1 MIKIGDFA
9 RLGQVTVPTLRF
21 YAEMGLLKPISVD
34 QASGYRYYSI
44 SQLPRLNR
52 IMALKDLGFTLPQ
65 IEHVLNTQPTL
76 DALRGMLALKQAE
89 TEQLVAAEQTRLC
102 RIEARLRQIEQE
114 DRMSEFDVAVK
125 TVPPMLVAAC
135 KVTIPKNDQ
144 VPEYLDRAFGEVF
157 CQINANGAKMA
168 GPCAAIWHQSAEV
181 LENEVAEAIV
191 PIDHSFSSTENVQ
204 VYEAPALPVAAV
216 VHQGGYDNLPLM
228 HTALYQWMEANGYE
242 AAGSY
247 REIYHSPPDA
257 ETPVVEVQYP
267 VTLR

>member
-9 RLGQVTVPTLRF
+9 RLGQVSVPTLRF
-21 YAEMGLLKPISVD
+21 YAEIGLLKPALVD

-65 IEHVLNTQPTL
+65 IEHVLNEKPTL
-76 DALRGMLALKQAE
+76 DALRGMLTLKQAE
-89 TEQLVAAEQTRLC
+89 TEQLVAAEQARLC

-125 TVPPMLVAAC
+125 TIPAMLVAAC
-135 KVTIPKNDQ
+135 KVTIPTNDQ
-144 VPEYLDRAFGEVF
+144 VPEFLDRAFGEVF
-157 CQINANGAKMA
+157 CQINAHGAKA
-168 GPCAAIWHQSAEV
+168 VGPCGAIWHQSSEV
-181 LENEVAEAIV
+181 LENEVAETIV
-191 PIDHSFSSTENVQ
+191 PIDHVFASTESVQ
-204 VYEAPALPVAAV
+204 VYEAPSLQVAAV

-228 HTALYQWMEANGYE
+228 HTALLQWMEANGYE

-247 REIYHSPPDA
+247 RELYHSPPDA
-257 ETPVVEVQYP
+257 PSPVIEVQYP
-267 VTLR
+267 VAAR

>member
-21 YAEMGLLKPISVD
+21 YAEVGLLKPVSVD
-34 QASGYRYYSI
+34 ETSGYRYYSL

-52 IMALKDLGFTLPQ
+52 IIALKDLGFTLQQ
-65 IEHVLNTQPTL
+65 IEQVLKSDLTT
-76 DALRGMLALKQAE
+76 DRLRGMLTLKQAE
-89 TEQLVAAEQTRLC
+89 VEQLLATEQNRLS

-125 TVPPMLVAAC
+125 TVPAMLIAAC
-135 KVTIPKNDQ
+135 KTTIPTNDQ
-144 VPEYLDRAFGEVF
+144 ASEYLGRAFDEVF
-157 CQINANGAKMA
+157 CQINTHGARPV
-168 GPCAAIWHQSAEV
+168 GPCGAIWHQGSEV
-181 LENEVAEAIV
+181 LENEVAEVIV
-191 PIDHSFSSTENVQ
+191 PIDHKFPETERVQ
-204 VYEAPALPVAAV
+204 VYEVPTQPVAAV

-228 HTALYQWMEANGYE
+228 HKALLQWMEANGYE

-257 ETPVVEVQYP
+257 EVPVLEVQYP
-267 VTLR
+267 V

>member
-9 RLGQVTVPTLRF
+9 RLGQVTVPTLSF
-21 YAEMGLLKPISVD
+21 YAEIGLLKPVSID

-76 DALRGMLALKQAE
+76 DALQGMLALKQAE
-89 TEQLVAAEQTRLC
+89 TEQLIVAEQARLC

-125 TVPPMLVAAC
+125 TIPPMLIAAC
-135 KVTIPKNDQ
+135 KVTIPTNDQ
-144 VPEYLDRAFGEVF
+144 AGELLGRGFDAVF
-157 CQINANGAKMA
+157 CQINANGAKPV
-168 GPCAAIWHQSAEV
+168 GPCGAIWHQSSEI
-181 LENEVAEAIV
+181 LENEIAETIV
-191 PIDHSFSSTENVQ
+191 PIDHAFAATGDVQ
-204 VYEAPALPVAAV
+204 VYETPTLQVAAV

-228 HTALYQWMEANGYE
+228 HTALHQWMETNGYE

-257 ETPVVEVQYP
+257 PSPVVEVQYP
-267 VTLR
+267 VAPR

>member
-21 YAEMGLLKPISVD
+21 YAEVGLLKPISVD
-34 QASGYRYYSI
+34 ETSGYRYYAL

-52 IMALKDLGFTLPQ
+52 IMALKDLGFTLQQ
-65 IEHVLNTQPTL
+65 IEHVLKSDLTT
-76 DALRGMLALKQAE
+76 DRLRGMLTLKQAE
-89 TEQLVAAEQTRLC
+89 VEQLLATEQNRLS

-125 TVPPMLVAAC
+125 TVPAMLIAAC
-135 KVTIPKNDQ
+135 KTTIPTNNQ

-157 CQINANGAKMA
+157 CQINAHNARPV
-168 GPCAAIWHQSAEV
+168 GPCAAIWHQGSEV
-181 LENEVAEAIV
+181 LENEVAEVIV
-191 PIDHSFSSTENVQ
+191 PIDRKFPETESVQ
-204 VYEAPALPVAAV
+204 VYETPAMPVAAV
-216 VHQGGYDNLPLM
+216 VHHGGYDNLPLM
-228 HTALYQWMEANGYE
+228 HKALLQWMEANGYQ

-257 ETPVVEVQYP
+257 EVPVLEVQYP
-267 VTLR
+267 V